1 MAGPPDMGLA
11 QTRDTRW
18 LALSD
23 HAGPLGATDLP
34 DLLPRGTLVL
44 DLIQPKSGPSV
55 LLDYRA
61 TTTTNPRVL
70 SIFYDP
76 TTGISMLHRQ
86 DATVQRH
93 HLPGPL
99 PQNGAPARLT
109 YCWDTAAVTWT
120 LLLEDTAATWAR
132 TSHGTHPIPLATA
145 DLLAMCAG
153 PAAARRDAAVQW
165 FGVCENTPATPP
177 AAWIGQRSPVQ
188 TPRGPVAAADLRL
201 GDLVQTLDHG
211 PQPILAMQMQ
221 ALPNRGRLAP
231 VLLRAPYFASHVDLL
246 VSQAQ
251 LTLLSGAGVEY
262 LFGEDAV
269 LAPAAALRD
278 GNTALSD
285 TRRPMT
291 AIVALDLGKPALII
305 ADGCPL
311 LCSANSATAL
321 PYRLLHDYEVLP
333 LQSLLGR
340 GGQRSAA

>member
-1 MAGPPDMGLA
+1 MVGQPDMGLP
-11 QTRDTRW
+11 QTPNTRW

-44 DLIQPKSGPSV
+44 DLMQPKSGPSV

-61 TTTTNPRVL
+61 TTIRPCVL
-70 SIFYDP
+70 SILYDQ
-76 TTGISMLHRQ
+76 TAGISMLHRQ

-99 PQNGAPARLT
+99 PHNGALARLT
-109 YCWDTAAVTWT
+109 YCWDATAGTST
-120 LLLEDTAATWAR
+120 LLLEDTAGTWAR
-132 TSHGTHPIPLATA
+132 ASHGINPISLGTA

-165 FGVCENTPATPP
+165 FGVCESTPP
-177 AAWIGQRSPVQ
+177 APPAGWIGQRSPVQ
-188 TPRGPVAAADLRL
+188 TPRGPVAAADLRV
-201 GDLVQTLDHG
+201 GDLVDTLDQG
-211 PQPILAMQMQ
+211 AQPIRAMCSLT
-221 ALPNRGRLAP
+221 LPNRGRFAP

-285 TRRPMT
+285 NRRPMT
-291 AIVALDLGKPALII
+291 ASVALDLGKPALII

-311 LCSANSATAL
+311 LCSADAATAL
-321 PYRLLHDYEVLP
+321 PYRLLHEYEVLP

>member
-1 MAGPPDMGLA
+1 MVGQPDMGLA
-11 QTRDTRW
+11 QSPDARW

-23 HAGPLGATDLP
+23 HAGRLGANDLP
-34 DLLPRGTLVL
+34 NLMLRGTLVL

-55 LLDYRA
+55 LLDYRG
-61 TTTTNPRVL
+61 TTDLPCVL
-70 SIFYDP
+70 SILYDQ
-76 TTGISMLHRQ
+76 TAGISMLHRQ

-99 PQNGAPARLT
+99 PQNWALARLT
-109 YCWDTAAVTWT
+109 YCWDVAAGTWM
-120 LLLEDTAATWAR
+120 LLLEDTAGSWAEA
-132 TSHGTHPIPLATA
+132 SHGSNPAPLGTA

-165 FGVCENTPATPP
+165 FGICEHTPPAPP
-177 AAWIGQRSPVQ
+177 AAWIGHRSPVQ
-188 TPRGPVAAADLRL
+188 TPRGPVAAIDLRL
-201 GDLVQTLDHG
+201 GDLVQTLDQG
-211 PQPILAMQMQ
+211 AQPIQAMRTLT
-221 ALPNRGRLAP
+221 LPNRGRFAP
-231 VLLRAPYFASHVDLL
+231 ILLRAPYFASHVDIL

-278 GNTALSD
+278 GNTALPD
-285 TRRPMT
+285 NRRPTT
-291 AIVALDLGKPALII
+291 ASVALDLGKPALII

-311 LCSANSATAL
+311 LCSADTATAL